1 LSDGWAKSHLTPQSL
16 SVFLFTFLSLTS
28 VAYVFASTANYLQF
42 YPAIGRINFRILNVV
57 VQRDSASNQT
67 HLIANFAVDNPT
79 GYSGFRVKSF
89 DLSIYF
95 IHQTPQNNSTL
106 FRFPML
112 VGSTP
117 VDSPLGPNAKISSNV
132 TIVFYPDQSS
142 QFRNFNET
150 FSGQITARAFETVQL
165 ITFLD
170 PVIGRMRLNSQE
182 DLQLR

>member
-42 YPAIGRINFRILNVV
+42 YPAIGRISFRILSVA

-95 IHQTPQNNSTL
+95 IHQTPQNTSTL
-106 FRFPML
+106 FKF
-112 VGSTP
+112 P

-150 FSGQITARAFETVQL
+150 FSGQIIARAFETVQL